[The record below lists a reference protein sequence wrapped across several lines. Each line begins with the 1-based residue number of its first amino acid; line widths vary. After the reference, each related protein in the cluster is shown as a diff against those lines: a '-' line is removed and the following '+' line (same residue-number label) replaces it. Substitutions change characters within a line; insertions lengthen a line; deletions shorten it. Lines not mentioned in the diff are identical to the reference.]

1 MRKSWIPIVAAA
13 NAAFFLA
20 PAAAW
25 AQAPSNADRYGWCG
39 PQMMGWSG
47 GWYGMFLGPL
57 FMIVGL
63 AVAVALA
70 LALARWFGV
79 AQGPTASPQGKTAL
93 DILKERY
100 ARGEID
106 KADYEDRRRTIGE

>member
-1 MRKSWIPIVAAA
+1 
-13 NAAFFLA
+13 
-20 PAAAW
+20 
-25 AQAPSNADRYGWCG
+25 
-39 PQMMGWSG
+39 
-47 GWYGMFLGPL
+47 MFLGPL

-106 KADYEDRRRTIGE
+106 KADYEDRRAARLANEPQRVCGSADLTTRIGVPETVCDAREKL

>member
-1 MRKSWIPIVAAA
+1 MRKSGIPIVAAA
-13 NAAFFLA
+13 NAVFILA
-20 PAAAW
+20 PSAAW
-25 AQAPSNADRYGWCG
+25 AQASDRYGPG
-39 PQMMGWSG
+39 MMGTWGG
-47 GWYGMFLGPL
+47 GWYGIGPL

-63 AVAVALA
+63 AVAIAIA